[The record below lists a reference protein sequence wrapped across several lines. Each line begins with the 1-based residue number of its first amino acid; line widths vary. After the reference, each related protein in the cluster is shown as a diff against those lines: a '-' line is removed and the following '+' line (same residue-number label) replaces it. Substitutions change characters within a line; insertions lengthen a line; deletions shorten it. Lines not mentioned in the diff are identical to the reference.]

1 MFYNIDIFLFKD
13 FLKHVYPN
21 YYPFPNKKIIFLIPD
36 YLPVIDTDSI
46 LVNNNNN
53 NNTNRGKVLGKEN
66 ESSVPDQ

>member
-1 MFYNIDIFLFKD
+1 MYNQIII
-13 FLKHVYPN
+13 
-21 YYPFPNKKIIFLIPD
+21 PFPTKKIIFLIAD